1 METPKQKELRERR
14 EASPYG
20 LDDRYRPYKTDRL
33 KVLTARKLRIAERK
47 AWKEGRFKYLNPAL
61 R

>member
-1 METPKQKELRERR
+1 METPKQREIRERR

-20 LDDRYRPYKTDRL
+20 LDKYYRPYKSNL
-33 KVLTARKLRIAERK
+33 HKVLASKRLRIAERE